1 MVYVVSTQKAVKPVI
16 IVIYYRTRLVV
27 VLRTRNASTAEDVVL
42 AVSERTAGLDIVLQV
57 GTLSD
62 IPGKLQEH

>member
-1 MVYVVSTQKAVKPVI
+1 MVHVVSTQKAVKPVI
-16 IVIYYRTRLVV
+16 IVIYYRTHLVV
-27 VLRTRNASTAEDVVL
+27 VLRTRNASTAEDVVS

>member
-1 MVYVVSTQKAVKPVI
+1 MVYVVNTQKAVKPVI

-27 VLRTRNASTAEDVVL
+27 VLRTRNTSTAEDVVL

>member
-1 MVYVVSTQKAVKPVI
+1 MVYVVNTQKAVKPVI